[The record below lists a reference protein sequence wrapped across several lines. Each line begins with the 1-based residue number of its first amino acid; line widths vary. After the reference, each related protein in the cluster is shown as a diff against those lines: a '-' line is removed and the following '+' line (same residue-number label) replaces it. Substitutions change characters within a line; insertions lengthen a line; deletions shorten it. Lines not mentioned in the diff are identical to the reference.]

1 MPTLIERRQSL
12 DTKNEKLIGILSG
25 GNDLTADEMKTAGD
39 LQAEIKA
46 DLAQFNHYAELEA
59 TAEEV
64 KTFMN
69 SPAKPFALGGTQKQS
84 REDATL
90 DLETDEV
97 SPIKGWTKDQWNTI
111 STKSYNDTY
120 HKYLAKG
127 RDGLSAPEL
136 KVLQEGIDSS
146 GGFLAPDQIQ
156 NELIQKKPTPTPIQD
171 RVRRYTT
178 SRDSLSIPKQI
189 WTTDDLYTSGVRAT
203 KTGEVPASSTT
214 AAITD
219 PVFGQVKIEIFTE
232 MMSGQLTRDM
242 VEDSM
247 FDLLSVMG
255 EQYHQAKSLKMD
267 YKILNGTG
275 ANEQVGIL
283 ASPGGTIGAQ
293 AQPAVVNLGSPLSAD
308 GLVKMGYAIP
318 IQYEDDTVWVFNK
331 VNTQAGIA
339 LLKDSQNRYMFA
351 YGGNDDKLASARP
364 KSLLGYDLVRS
375 AFMPDAYA
383 SDISTANAN
392 AFPVIFG
399 DLSGYAVI
407 ERVGLSIQV
416 LDQTKA
422 KDNQIELVG
431 RFRWGGSTVEEYKL
445 KIGKV
450 A

>member
-1 MPTLIERRQSL
+1 MPTLAERRQSL
-12 DTKNEKLIGILSG
+12 DAKNEKFKALLAG
-25 GNDLTADEMKTAGD
+25 GNDLSAEEMKAAGD

-46 DLAQFNHYAELEA
+46 DLKKFNEYAELEA
-59 TAEEV
+59 TADEV
-64 KTFMN
+64 KNFM
-69 SPAKPFALGGTQKQS
+69 SAPAKPFALGGVQPGT
-84 REDATL
+84 REEAVL
-90 DLETDEV
+90 DRDSNEV
-97 SPIKGWTKDQWNTI
+97 SPIKGFSKEQWNTI
-111 STKSYNDTY
+111 STKSYNDAY
-120 HKYLAKG
+120 QSYLGKG
-127 RDGLSAPEL
+127 MHGVSAGDL
-136 KVLQEGIDSS
+136 KILQEGIDSS

-178 SRDSLSIPKQI
+178 SRDSLTVPKQI

-203 KTGEVPASSTT
+203 KTGEIPSSST
-214 AAITD
+214 AAQVTD

-275 ANEQVGIL
+275 IGEQVGIL
-283 ASPGGTIGAQ
+283 ASPGGTIGNQ
-293 AQPAVVNLGSPLSAD
+293 AQPAVVNLGSPLAAN
-308 GLVKMGYAIP
+308 GLVKMAYAIP
-318 IQYEDDTVWVFNK
+318 IQYEDDTVWIFNK
-331 VNTQAGIA
+331 TNTQAGIA
-339 LLKDSQNRYMFA
+339 LLVDSQNRYMFA
-351 YGGNDDKLASARP
+351 YGSDDDKLASARP
-364 KSLLGYDLVRS
+364 KTLLGYDLVRS

-383 SDISTANAN
+383 ADISTANAN
-392 AFPVIFG
+392 AYPVIFG